1 MLSNPNVNLK
11 NGVAYKKCVCPKQTQ
26 SKQSQNKI
34 NEVKT
39 VEKIKY
45 EPILSQ
51 SVL

>member
-1 MLSNPNVNLK
+1 MELLIKNVY
-11 NGVAYKKCVCPKQTQ
+11 V
-26 SKQSQNKI
+26 QNKHKANKTKNKV

-51 SVL
+51 SVLWFHL